1 MNSVIVPAARDGLD
15 YITNTSTWEDYSGC
29 YKFYCSEVVIIDDLK
44 VERNENFTVTL
55 NTSLISYNNIIPL
68 LSSNVK
74 TVAITDDVEVSVPA
88 VLSVA
93 EDAGSVPVCVTLNTS
108 LTEVFIIVTLATS
121 DGTGTYFVCMYY

>member
-1 MNSVIVPAARDGLD
+1 MNSVIVPAARDGSG

-55 NTSLISYNNIIPL
+55 NTSLISYIPL
-68 LSSNVK
+68 LSSHVK
-74 TVAITDDVEVSVPA
+74 TVAITDDDVEVSVPA

-93 EDAGSVPVCVTLNTS
+93 EDAGTVPVCVTLNTS